1 MERGSFLGHLFTF
14 NTTQMKKP
22 IYVLVALVLLQS
34 TVSAQFY
41 MTAGGLRAGT
51 DWGLTVQQRI
61 TKNMTIEGIVQSSL
75 QREEVLLTALAE
87 RHYALGYRGLNIYTG
102 GGLHKGFVTQK
113 QTAESAPTTTY
124 KDPMGV
130 TFIGGAELTL
140 GRINISYDFKPAI
153 NLVGGEKKFYTQ
165 SGVSLRYVLLNNKEY
180 KKIQKKKKKKE
191 KQKRKEKRRE
201 NGGGIHIGDGWKF
214 WKKKD

>member
-1 MERGSFLGHLFTF
+1 
-14 NTTQMKKP
+14 MKKP
-22 IYVLVALVLLQS
+22 ISVLVALIFMQI
-34 TVSAQFY
+34 TVQAQFY

-102 GGLHKGFVTQK
+102 AGLHKGFVTQR
-113 QTAESAPTTTY
+113 QNTELEPTNNY

-153 NLVGGEKKFYTQ
+153 NLTGGEKRFYTQ

-191 KQKRKEKRRE
+191 KQKRKEQRKE
-201 NGGGIHIGDGWKF
+201 NGGGIRIGDGWKI
-214 WKKKD
+214 WKKD